1 MDRHQYKTWLLVGA
15 LAVGALLVVLLPY
28 VRTQMMGVFETI
40 GSLMQAHPLLG
51 SLLFVAFAIISATAA
66 FFSST
71 VLVPAAVAA
80 WGERIT
86 FGLLLAGW
94 LLGAVAA
101 YFVGKYWG
109 RKAVGF
115 FTSLERLDYYQK
127 RIAGRLTF
135 FSVLF
140 FRFVLPSEIPS
151 YLLGLLRYDFA
162 KYLAVT
168 VLTEAPFA
176 FAAVYAG
183 ASLLSGRYLIFFAVV
198 IGVLAMLALLAYLW
212 QRRVK
217 SRDS

>member
-1 MDRHQYKTWLLVGA
+1 MDRQRYKTLVLLGIVGA
-15 LAVGALLVVLLPY
+15 GALLMALLPY
-28 VRTQMMGVFETI
+28 VQGWITGVFEAA

-80 WGERIT
+80 WGERVT

-109 RKAVGF
+109 RRAVGF
-115 FTSLERLDYYQK
+115 FTSLERLDYCQN

-135 FSVLF
+135 FSALL

-162 KYLAVT
+162 KYLVVT

-198 IGVLAMLALLAYLW
+198 VGVLAMLALLAYLW
-212 QRRVK
+212 QRRIK
-217 SRDS
+217 SQDS